1 MITLLFKIIKNDRGI
16 TLLEVLAVLTLLG
29 IVGAVT
35 FNLLTTSV
43 THTNKTQSHID
54 LRQEANIILSH
65 LRQKHS
71 NDTPYELNA
80 DDLIGRSDVHFEQVY
95 INGQS
100 LFDGPLSPNIE
111 EHLYVAFTLNDEQ
124 NQTFEVDTI
133 IEKRYASNI
142 DPIDLPPPN
151 GKTCSIYSGST
162 NYWDTIRASLELP
175 DPIPANTTILIEGNL
190 IIPNGKELVGV
201 SKDNVSIYITG
212 NLTVQHGGK
221 VSGATLHV
229 QGDFDHQSGGHI
241 RDTSIVH
248 VSGTHQL
255 APGNSSQGDIFV
267 FTAGDEGFIP
277 YLDPDC
283 GAPSNPDNP
292 SNPDSEEPPPPND
305 SAFTDKESFDSISFN
320 PEDYPEKKFSKQ
332 QCEYTGNAKL
342 SNSNFAGNF
351 DWAPCTHTYING
363 GVFFSNGLGYNGE
376 YKLTVNNNFFVQQN
390 SWGLNSGG
398 EITVK
403 GNGVF
408 FNNLPQNGANVIV
421 QQNFFVKGSTHLN
434 TQSKLTIGGSAR
446 FDGNLVLD
454 NTSQLS
460 VSHHLFGPP
469 RVTLNGGSSILVEGN
484 AYFNENTVFTTN
496 NGSTIKVKGHVQIG
510 NKVYTSNFTYSNVH
524 FIVG

>member
-1 MITLLFKIIKNDRGI
+1 MLLKHLKNERGI

-43 THTNKTQSHID
+43 TNTNKTQSHID
-54 LRQEANIILSH
+54 LRQEANILLSL

-71 NDTPYELNA
+71 VDTPYELNA
-80 DDLIGRSDVHFEQVY
+80 DNLIGRSDVHFEQIF
-95 INGQS
+95 INSQS
-100 LFDGPLSPNIE
+100 LLDGPLSPNIE
-111 EHLYVAFTLNDEQ
+111 EHLHVVFTLNDEQ

-133 IEKRYASNI
+133 IEKRYTSNI
-142 DPIDLPPPN
+142 DPIDLPTPD
-151 GKTCSIYSGST
+151 GKACSIYTGST
-162 NYWDTIRASLELP
+162 NYWDTIRSALDLP

-190 IIPNGKELVGV
+190 IIPNGKELKGI

-241 RDTSIVH
+241 INTSIVH
-248 VSGTHQL
+248 VSGEHKL
-255 APGNSSQGDIFV
+255 AAGSSSQGEIFV
-267 FTAGDEGFIP
+267 YTAGDEGFIP
-277 YLDPDC
+277 YVDPDC

-292 SNPDSEEPPPPND
+292 SNPDSNEPPPPND
-305 SAFTDKESFDSISFN
+305 SAFTDKDSFDSISFK
-320 PEDYPEKKFSKQ
+320 PEDYPEKKFSKH

-363 GVFFSNGLGYNGE
+363 GVFFSEGLGFNGG
-376 YKLTVNNNFFVQQN
+376 YKLTVTDNFFVRKE

-403 GNGVF
+403 GNAVF

-434 TQSKLTIGGSAR
+434 TQSKLKIGGSAR
-446 FDGNLVLD
+446 FDGDLVLD
-454 NTSQLS
+454 NASQLS